1 MSLPEHPVLVP
12 PSHMTEQRLHCFS
25 HVRHLRKYEP
35 NSSQGDLWLYG
46 KRKTMSKKWFQYL
59 AWNLVTLVKTL
70 SCGSI
75 EDLPTAQQL
84 MLWHLHR
91 NVVKVPVQKI
101 YLYKYRARQRFPS
114 KVRTGQQAKTTHH
127 WNDLHCS
134 LSLRALLS
142 ETSPKCPTLS
152 GSSLSQR
159 P

>member
-35 NSSQGDLWLYG
+35 IAHKEIYG
-46 KRKTMSKKWFQYL
+46 FYGRRKNMSKKWFQYL

-101 YLYKYRARQRFPS
+101 YLYNIEQDKGSHQKLEQGSKQRQPTIGMICTE
-114 KVRTGQQAKTTHH
+114 V
-127 WNDLHCS
+127 
-134 LSLRALLS
+134 
-142 ETSPKCPTLS
+142 SP
-152 GSSLSQR
+152 
-159 P
+159 